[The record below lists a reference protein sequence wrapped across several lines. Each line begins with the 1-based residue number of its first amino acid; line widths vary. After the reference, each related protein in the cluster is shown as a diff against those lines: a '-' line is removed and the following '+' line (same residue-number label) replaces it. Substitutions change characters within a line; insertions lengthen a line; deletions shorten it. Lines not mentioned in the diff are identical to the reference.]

1 MLVLVLGLI
10 LFLGIHSARIVA
22 PEGRMAFIEGRGEGA
37 WKGLYT
43 LASIVGLALLVW
55 GYALYRGEAD
65 QAYVPPDWGR
75 TLQLLLM
82 PVALTLVVASQMPQ
96 GYIRRAVQHPMLWG
110 VMLWAVLHLLGNG
123 DWASVLLFGAFL
135 VWAVAD
141 LVSCYRRPR
150 ANPHAAGA
158 AAATAWWPDVAA
170 IVVGLALTVAFV
182 SFLHEWLFGVA
193 IVA

>member
-1 MLVLVLGLI
+1 MTILILGLV

-22 PEGRMAFIEGRGEGA
+22 PGARLAFIEGRGEGA

-43 LASIVGLALLVW
+43 LVSIAGLVLLVW
-55 GYALYRGEAD
+55 GYGLYRYEAD
-65 QAYVPPDWGR
+65 QAFVPPDWGR

-82 PVALTLVVASQMPQ
+82 PVALILVVASQFPQ
-96 GYIRRAVQHPMLWG
+96 GFIRRAVGHPMLWG
-110 VMLWAVLHLLGNG
+110 VTLWAVLHLLGNG

-150 ANPHAAGA
+150 ANPHAASGA
-158 AAATAWWPDVAA
+158 PATAWWPDVAA
-170 IVVGLALTVAFV
+170 IAIGLALTVAFV

-193 IVA
+193 IVG